1 MGDLSLRLARS
12 QICASSPLPRSRAT
26 RPMALLVARLTSVVA
41 LLPWPQLTGSLPWTL
56 PATWRTLAKSTSVTA
71 SVSSRPRARLAPL
84 RFGRLVLLT
93 LSPTRQNP
101 RLAGLVRLRRSSPST
116 ATRLAFQTPLL
127 RITTVQVP
135 WRQNPAPAVASV
147 MRARANVPA
156 FQDTRTWTAL
166 CRTRLP
172 SKDSDYEVETIR
184 RHRIAQASTSQCLN
198 TV

>member
-56 PATWRTLAKSTSVTA
+56 PATWRTLAKSTLVTA

-93 LSPTRQNP
+93 LSHTRKNP
-101 RLAGLVRLRRSSPST
+101 RLGGLVRLRRLSLST
-116 ATRLAFQTPLL
+116 ATRLLTVPLL
-127 RITTVQVP
+127 RTTTVQVP
-135 WRQNPAPAVASV
+135 WRQNPAPAMASAT
-147 MRARANVPA
+147 RARASVPA

-172 SKDSDYEVETIR
+172 SKVAEFV
-184 RHRIAQASTSQCLN
+184 HH
-198 TV
+198 